1 MTPKPAPAV
10 PGSTP
15 SKSIAAFIEAI
26 EKLPSDEPVFT
37 PRKWYRTQK
46 ERWLGW
52 LREYDGPG
60 Y

>member
-26 EKLPSDEPVFT
+26 EKLPSDTRELGGGSAEAT
-37 PRKWYRTQK
+37 PAFS
-46 ERWLGW
+46 
-52 LREYDGPG
+52 PA
-60 Y
+60 